1 MTHET
6 AGDPMS
12 GLKWTRRTTE
22 KIAAELRS
30 LGIGVGPRTVARL
43 LTQFGVLI
51 ARQSEETLHWLAV
64 AAERAIRADRLA
76 PGTLRH

>member
-43 LTQFGVLI
+43 LTQLGFSLRVMGVSI
-51 ARQSEETLHWLAV
+51 
-64 AAERAIRADRLA
+64 
-76 PGTLRH
+76 